1 MWRNCSRFLIMVD
14 ISLSMDFFAHLK
26 INTPSLFEFL
36 TLFQD
41 TARFFVLGSQE
52 NSVSEKKK
60 PLLTADLTHKLL
72 MHIQGKKLQILRMVT
87 LQHLICMKSAI
98 WAGSNLTC
106 LVPICPTQS
115 STLKAPSLWISQLLS
130 V

>member
-1 MWRNCSRFLIMVD
+1 
-14 ISLSMDFFAHLK
+14 MDFFEHVN

-52 NSVSEKKK
+52 NSVSEKK
-60 PLLTADLTHKLL
+60 PLLTADLNHKLP
-72 MHIQGKKLQILRMVT
+72 MHIQRKKLQILRTVT
-87 LQHLICMKSAI
+87 LQHLICMKSTI
-98 WAGSNLTC
+98 WASSNLTS
-106 LVPICPTQS
+106 LVLICPTQS